1 MIWSSTYLM
10 SQTVIKPKESYQIM
24 GFHDHCPQHY
34 MQKLLSLGFIPG
46 ERFYVVKKA
55 LFGNPYH
62 IIIRNFSVSLRN
74 TDLALIQLQTV

>member
-1 MIWSSTYLM
+1 MPKTA
-10 SQTVIKPKESYQIM
+10 IKPKKSYRIM
-24 GFHDHCPQHY
+24 GFQDDCPQHY

-46 ERFYVVKKA
+46 ECFYVVKKA